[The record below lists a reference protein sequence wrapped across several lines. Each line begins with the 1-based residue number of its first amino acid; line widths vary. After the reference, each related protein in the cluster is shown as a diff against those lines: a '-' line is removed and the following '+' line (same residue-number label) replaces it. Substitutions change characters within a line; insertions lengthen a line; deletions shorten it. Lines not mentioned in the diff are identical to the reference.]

1 MSNVNHLRVEN
12 KLHDTD
18 FDRLLEVFSDG
29 SVDSVELLPAIDYG
43 FVKVQPLVISG
54 SEKGYVIS
62 TRMFFLDPVGDT
74 IFVNAGIE
82 EIGIWKSANR
92 IELCL
97 RKPLASCEELGKDVA
112 YGLLL
117 VEKIVNCVSMIHSE
131 SRFEEFVV
139 DSNLVDKQIS
149 RKRKKIEIELR
160 HEKLEPFA
168 IVHADTGIDL
178 RTQSGELIPLFW
190 ERDKYDLYG
199 MKKAYCMLP
208 RDFVATLLKCDPLA
222 LIPEEHF
229 GKTGKKVLDQ
239 LFNRKLLK
247 RAEVAGK
254 TCYFDLARDTRLY
267 LIKALRTDK

>member
-1 MSNVNHLRVEN
+1 MNHLRVEN

-18 FDRLLEVFSDG
+18 FASLIEVFSDG
-29 SVDSVELLPAIDYG
+29 SVDSVELLPTIDYDS
-43 FVKVQPLVISG
+43 VKVQPLVISG

-62 TRMFFLDPVGDT
+62 TRMVFSDPVGNT
-74 IFVNAGIE
+74 VFVNAGIE

-97 RKPLASCEELGKDVA
+97 RKPLANCEELGKDVA

-117 VEKIVNCVSMIHSE
+117 VEKIVNYVCMLHIE
-131 SRFEEFVV
+131 ARFEEFVV

-149 RKRKKIEIELR
+149 RKRKKMEIELR

-168 IVHADTGIDL
+168 IVHADTGVDL

-208 RDFVATLLKCDPLA
+208 RDFVVTLLRCDPSA
-222 LIPEEHF
+222 LIPEEQF
-229 GKTGKKVLDQ
+229 SKAGRKVLDQ
-239 LFNRKLLK
+239 LINKKLLK
-247 RAEVAGK
+247 REEVAGK